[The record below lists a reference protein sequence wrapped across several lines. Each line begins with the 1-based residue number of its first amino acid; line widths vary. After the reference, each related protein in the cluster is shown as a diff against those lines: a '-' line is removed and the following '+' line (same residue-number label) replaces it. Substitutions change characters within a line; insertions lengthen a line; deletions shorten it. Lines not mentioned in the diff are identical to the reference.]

1 VVNRSVNPS
10 DRSVFQ
16 EPELELAEHVEGPV
30 LDKEAHVIEE
40 FHITKDVEE
49 KEELS
54 EKRFEIQQLRLSVSI
69 LPMRSA
75 LKTKFLKPADSAG

>member
-40 FHITKDVEE
+40 FHITKDVEGRTFRE
-49 KEELS
+49 TLRNTAVEAERINPAN
-54 EKRFEIQQLRLSVSI
+54 EKRS
-69 LPMRSA
+69 
-75 LKTKFLKPADSAG
+75 